1 MKIKKM
7 LAAGMIAVCLMT
19 GCANPMVAIYD
30 NDIKIA
36 SNTNSYN
43 LNNYEQ
49 TAEDGHFTASV
60 EKMEGM
66 DTIWVF
72 DAEEDKSLDITYTI
86 NVFSGKMKLVLINPK
101 GDVSIIAECD
111 TEMSEPVQSTLNV
124 ESGNNRIKIVAGENT
139 KFDIEISIQEGEFKE
154 LGHL

>member
-1 MKIKKM
+1 MKIKN
-7 LAAGMIAVCLMT
+7 LFAAGLIVVCLMT
-19 GCANPMVAIYD
+19 GCANPMAAIYD

-36 SNTNSYN
+36 SNINSYN
-43 LNNYEQ
+43 RNNYKQ
-49 TAEDGHFTASV
+49 TTEDGHFTASV

-72 DAEEDKSLDITYTI
+72 DAEEDKVLDITYTI
-86 NVFSGKMKLVLINPK
+86 NVSAGKMKLVLINPK

-111 TEMSEPVQSTLNV
+111 TEMSEPIHSTLNV

-139 KFDIEISIQEGEFKE
+139 KFDIEFSIQEGE
-154 LGHL
+154 LG

>member
-1 MKIKKM
+1 
-7 LAAGMIAVCLMT
+7 
-19 GCANPMVAIYD
+19 
-30 NDIKIA
+30 
-36 SNTNSYN
+36 
-43 LNNYEQ
+43 
-49 TAEDGHFTASV
+49 
-60 EKMEGM
+60 M

-111 TEMSEPVQSTLNV
+111 TEMSEPIQSTLNV

-154 LGHL
+154 LG